1 MIIEAYPGITF
12 SEFAGARKTSNK
24 RERGTRAAGRHLRR
38 RR

>member
-1 MIIEAYPGITF
+1 MIIEAYPGISF
-12 SEFAGARKTSNK
+12 SEFAGARKAPRK